1 MAHPPAVYPTWQR
14 ALILLSGTTVAV
26 LLTVTLYWARV
37 ILIPLA
43 LAVFFSFILAPF
55 VRMLVRRRV
64 PRGAAVIFTVGIAS
78 SIVLVTAWVLV
89 QQLTS
94 LTMSLPDYHEQIIRK
109 VSDAKAWMGVG
120 DGGSAKRLTWLFQE
134 IERVLNPKPP
144 EQPDG
149 IENGATIKVDT
160 SPPWL
165 NSLNHFISPALE
177 MVGQF
182 AFAFIL
188 VIFFLFRKE
197 DLRDRLIRL
206 IGDGHVT
213 KTTKALDDASTR
225 VSRYLLKQFLFN
237 SAFGIVVTLG
247 LVAMNVRFALLWG
260 FLVAVMR
267 YLPYLG
273 TWVSVFF
280 PTGYTFAVYDTL
292 WQPIGVLTLIL
303 GLEIVCNNF
312 IEPFLYGSSLGVSEV
327 AQLIA
332 AGFWSFLWG
341 PIGLI
346 LSGPLTT
353 CLLVLG
359 KHIPALKFL
368 EIMLGDDPPL
378 TPGMMFY
385 QRVTGRDEDDAA
397 RILRDSITASSRND
411 SYDQVIIPA
420 LIRIKSAELD
430 ADLTP
435 QAAEQSLV
443 AIREIV
449 DTRLSDPQIIEQPAN
464 PDARRRILVVT
475 AKDEVDALACELF
488 ADLIPNEKWVAS
500 VVGAAKLT
508 GELSDSIPAINPS
521 MVIIGSLPPGGV
533 THCRYVCKRLRSR
546 FPDLKL
552 IVARWGD
559 SNQEDSLD
567 AAEFGADALTYSY
580 AETLTLLAGWL
591 PVVSGPSDRG
601 LDVPMRDNKLNPE
614 IVAV

>member
-1 MAHPPAVYPTWQR
+1 MAGPPTVYPTWQR

-55 VRMLVRRRV
+55 VRMLVRRKV
-64 PRGAAVIFTVGIAS
+64 PRGLAVLVTVGIAS
-78 SIVLVTAWVLV
+78 SLVLVTAWVLV

-109 VSDAKAWMGVG
+109 VSEAKNWAGVG
-120 DGGSAKRLTWLFQE
+120 DGGSTKRLSGLFQE
-134 IERVLNPKPP
+134 IERVLNPQPI
-144 EQPDG
+144 EQPGG
-149 IENGATIKVDT
+149 IENAPTIKVDT

-177 MVGQF
+177 IVGQS

-237 SAFGIVVTLG
+237 AAFGIVIALG
-247 LVAMNVRFALLWG
+247 LFVMNVRFALLWG

-273 TWVSVFF
+273 TWISVIF
-280 PTGYTFAVYDTL
+280 PTVYTFAVSDSL
-292 WQPIGVLTLIL
+292 WQPVGVLTLIL
-303 GLEIVCNNF
+303 GLELVCNNF

-368 EIMLGDDPPL
+368 EVMLGDDPPL

-397 RILRDSITASSRND
+397 RILIESIAVSSRNESFD
-411 SYDQVIIPA
+411 RVIIPA

-430 ADLTP
+430 ADLTT
-435 QAAEQSLV
+435 QAAERSLAAV
-443 AIREIV
+443 REIV
-449 DTRLSDPQIIEQPAN
+449 EALPPLPIIAGPPVPPES
-464 PDARRRILVVT
+464 RSRILIVT

-488 ADLIPNEKWVAS
+488 AELIPSEKWEAS

-521 MVIIGSLPPGGV
+521 LVVIGSLPPGGV
-533 THCRYVCKRLRSR
+533 THCRYVCKRLRTR

-552 IVARWGD
+552 IVARWGETD
-559 SNQEDSLD
+559 QEDSMD
-567 AAEFGADALTYSY
+567 ATEFGANALTKSY
-580 AETLTLLAGWL
+580 AETLTLLTGWL
-591 PVVSGPSDRG
+591 PVVSSPSDRG
-601 LDVPMRDNKLNPE
+601 MDLPMRDNKLNPE
-614 IVAV
+614 FVAA